1 VASHEY
7 NIRRKDGNQ
16 DMCLGVVGRIDEIN
30 GETATAEILGVRRD
44 ISIVLVPEAK
54 IGDYVMIHAGF
65 AINLMDEKD
74 ARETEEMIIEVL
86 KYS

>member
-1 VASHEY
+1 
-7 NIRRKDGNQ
+7 
-16 DMCLGVVGRIDEIN
+16 MCLGVVGRIDEIN
-30 GETATAEILGVRRD
+30 GETAVAEILGVRRE

-65 AINLMDEKD
+65 AINLMDEND